1 MLGHGD
7 NMPIGR
13 SVPPV
18 HLRRFTGLDLLLAR
32 VLLDPH
38 PTLGPCAARRTS
50 PPAPINC
57 QRRSCKTAC
66 GLFDLHAPPRI
77 GQGKAKVLIYGFLSP
92 KDILPSAGRKT
103 AVGMVS
109 LPADMVFTTLGRQRN
124 VPGNKSH
131 HKL

>member
-1 MLGHGD
+1 MLGHRD
-7 NMPIGR
+7 NTSIGQ

-18 HLRRFTGLDLLLAR
+18 HLRRFTGLDFLLAR

-50 PPAPINC
+50 PPTPINR

-66 GLFDLHAPPRI
+66 RLFDLHAPPRI

-92 KDILPSAGRKT
+92 KDILPSAGGKT

-109 LPADMVFTTLGRQRN
+109 PLANMVFTALGRQRN